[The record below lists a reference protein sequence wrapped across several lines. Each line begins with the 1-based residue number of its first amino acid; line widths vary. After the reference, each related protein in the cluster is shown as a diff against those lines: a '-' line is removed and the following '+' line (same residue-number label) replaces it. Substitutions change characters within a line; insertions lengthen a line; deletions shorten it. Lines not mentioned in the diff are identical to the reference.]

1 MFEMMRKIL
10 VSLAVAGILSVGP
23 AGAVVQAD
31 TPSTTI
37 QSSFFD
43 QNSADDDN
51 DFQFANSP
59 SSGRPRADRLAI
71 PDNTPTPL
79 EGIKWKKKKLKI
91 YMSTQ
96 DPQLQWAYKDA
107 VKKWNKVKA
116 VHMTWTDDEEKAN
129 IIAADGDL
137 SNNTTG
143 NSNVG
148 YRTSELGS
156 TRTEYNPDTNALHL
170 ATSTLDP
177 NQLDYT
183 NKQFRSEVAQHEL
196 GHALGLAHAPEYEH
210 SVMIPRNIKT
220 GITKNDAK
228 TLRMLYRD

>member
-1 MFEMMRKIL
+1 MRKLII
-10 VSLAVAGILSVGP
+10 VMVIAGILGF
-23 AGAVVQAD
+23 G
-31 TPSTTI
+31 STTI
-37 QSSFFD
+37 NGHADTTPPALQPSYFN
-43 QNSADDDN
+43 QNSNNDN
-51 DFQFANSP
+51 VDNFQFTHR
-59 SSGRPRADRLAI
+59 SGRPNPYRLAI

-79 EGIKWKKKKLKI
+79 EGVRWKHKKIKI
-91 YMSTQ
+91 YMSTE
-96 DPQLQWAYKDA
+96 DPKLQWAFKDA

-116 VHMTWTDDEEKAN
+116 VHISWTNNEDKAD

-137 SNNTTG
+137 SNNTVG
-143 NSNVG
+143 NNNVG
-148 YRTSELGS
+148 YTTSELGS
-156 TRTEYNPDTNALHL
+156 TQTEYNPDTNALQQ

-228 TLRMLYRD
+228 TLRLLYKD